1 MARAI
6 TSRLGARMSTPDEKR
21 AALRAA
27 RALNPRPE
35 AVVDPAFTRGDP
47 FFDARDLIQ
56 VKYEM
61 LRRVHAEGQPVT
73 QAAAAFGFSRPSFY
87 AAQAAWQAAG
97 LPGLLP
103 ARPGPRGGH
112 KLTPMVVAF
121 LEEERARD
129 PTLGP
134 ARLVALLRERFGLD
148 VHRRSVERAL
158 ARRAKGGGASP

>member
-1 MARAI
+1 MTA
-6 TSRLGARMSTPDEKR
+6 DEEKL

-35 AVVDPAFTRGDP
+35 AVVDPAFTSGDP
-47 FFDARDLIQ
+47 FFDPRDLTQ

-61 LRRVHAEGQPVT
+61 LRRVQTEGQSVT

-87 AAQAAWQAAG
+87 AARAAWQAAG

-112 KLTPMVVAF
+112 KLTPAVLAF
-121 LEEERARD
+121 LEEQRARD
-129 PTLGP
+129 PALGVG
-134 ARLVALLRERFGLD
+134 RLVALVRDHFGLD

-158 ARRAKGGGASP
+158 ARRAKGGGAAA

>member
-1 MARAI
+1 
-6 TSRLGARMSTPDEKR
+6 MSTADEKL

-35 AVVDPAFTRGDP
+35 VVVDPTFTRGDP
-47 FFDARDLIQ
+47 FFDARDLAQ

-61 LRRVHAEGQPVT
+61 LRRVLTEGQSVT

-87 AAQAAWQAAG
+87 AARAAWRAAG

-103 ARPGPRGGH
+103 TRPGPRGGH
-112 KLTPMVVAF
+112 KLTPVVVAF
-121 LEEERARD
+121 LEEQRAHD

-134 ARLVALLRERFGLD
+134 AQLVALVRDRFGLV

-158 ARRAKGGGASP
+158 ARRAKGGGAAP